1 MTSLKEMLYLYCILQ
16 ILQHVSSLFHMSVY
30 FRSLQYSLAELHEY
44 HSKQKEWLK
53 YQEKLI
59 WEQAPL
65 DVRLMGEDHT
75 LLLANRGK

>member
-1 MTSLKEMLYLYCILQ
+1 
-16 ILQHVSSLFHMSVY
+16 VSVC

-65 DVRLMGEDHT
+65 DVRLTGQDYSS
-75 LLLANRGK
+75 LLTNGGK

>member
-1 MTSLKEMLYLYCILQ
+1 LSL
-16 ILQHVSSLFHMSVY
+16 SVH

-75 LLLANRGK
+75 SLLANRGKLRTNYLCRAQ

>member
-1 MTSLKEMLYLYCILQ
+1 MCL
-16 ILQHVSSLFHMSVY
+16 H
-30 FRSLQYSLAELHEY
+30 FRSFQYSLAELHEY

-65 DVRLMGEDHT
+65 DVRLMGQDRSS
-75 LLLANRGK
+75 LLTNRGK